1 MHTCAHVNRYVRLL
15 AYVCEC
21 FSISVFV
28 YGCAQINVRNI
39 YMGVM
44 RFYVFYVFAYICLH
58 ESALMLVK
66 NE

>member
-1 MHTCAHVNRYVRLL
+1 MHTCAHVNIYVRLL
-15 AYVCEC
+15 AYACEC

-28 YGCAQINVRNI
+28 YGCARINVKKI
-39 YMGVM
+39 FIWVSCD
-44 RFYVFYVFAYICLH
+44 FVFYVFAYICLH